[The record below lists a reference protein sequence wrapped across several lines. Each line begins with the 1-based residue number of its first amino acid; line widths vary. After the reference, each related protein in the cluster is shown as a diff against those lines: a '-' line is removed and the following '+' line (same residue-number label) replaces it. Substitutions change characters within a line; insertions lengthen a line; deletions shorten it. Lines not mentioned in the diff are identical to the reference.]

1 MRRGESRSATG
12 RGARRSGWAT
22 DLAIGLRMSLGGG
35 RSGWVRLALIAGGTG
50 LGVAMLLVVA
60 SLPTVAAARAE
71 RTDARA
77 VSSDTDLARGDDTLL
92 TAVVRSG
99 FRAVGIEGWL
109 LQPEGPGAPV
119 PPGIATLP
127 APGEVVLSPALAQL
141 MDSPDGAALRGRWGD
156 RVVGTIGPEGLAG
169 PAELTFYLGTD
180 ELDQD
185 TGTRIDRFGVVGPV
199 SGPDGALLLLGLVGL
214 VVLLVPVL
222 SFIATAARFGGEAR
236 DRRLAA
242 LRLVGADAATTRRV
256 AAGESLAGALAGL
269 VVGGLLFLL
278 VRQLAAPLVPA
289 SMTFYREDLRPAP
302 LLAALVVVLVPLA
315 SVVVTV
321 SALRRVVVEPLGVV
335 RRAAVT
341 RRRLWWRLV
350 LPVAGLALM
359 SPVLGGVLDSVGQQL
374 LVTAGLACLLIGV
387 GGLLPWLLE
396 VVVERLGGGGVSWQ
410 LAVRRLQLES
420 GTSVRAVSAI
430 VVAVAGL
437 IAMQGLTA
445 GVAALVERQQVPVAG
460 GFQALVLPNGDRP
473 AEAWVAGLAGRP
485 GVTDVVVTRDVVV
498 AAEGSGQ
505 EIALRVAPCSVLAYE
520 VGDVACR
527 DGDVLVVAPVG
538 AQTPAPGTTYPLG
551 DAGEAWTVPADVRT
565 VQPDPDAF
573 LPENAATPVW
583 LYVTPG
589 ALGDLTVSSGVWSL
603 FVALDPQDPDA
614 VDRLRTAAAA
624 IDPTAYVSS
633 FAQESLT
640 GGLGTVSDV
649 LAVGTAALLVV
660 IGASLL
666 VNVVEQLRERR
677 RLLAVLAAFGVRRR
691 VLGLSVLWQVAI
703 PVVLGLA
710 LAVVVGS
717 GLAVVLQAGTGA
729 PPGVDWRSVGT
740 TAGSAALVVL
750 ATTAASLPLLARLT
764 RPEGL
769 RAE

>member
-1 MRRGESRSATG
+1 MTRGEPRATTG
-12 RGARRSGWAT
+12 RGARRSGWVT
-22 DLAIGLRMSLGGG
+22 DLGIGLRMSLGGG
-35 RSGWVRLALIAGGTG
+35 RSGWVRLLLIAGGTG

-60 SLPTVAAARAE
+60 SLPTVVGARAE

-77 VSSDTDLARGDDTLL
+77 VSTDIDLARGDDTLL

-99 FRAVGIEGWL
+99 FRAVGIEGRL
-109 LQPEGPGAPV
+109 LQPEGPRAPV
-119 PPGIATLP
+119 PPGVRTLP

-214 VVLLVPVL
+214 VVVLVPVL

-256 AAGESLAGALAGL
+256 AAGESLAGAVAGL
-269 VVGGLLFLL
+269 VVGALLFAL
-278 VRQLAAPLVPA
+278 VRQVAAPLVPP

-302 LLAALVVVLVPLA
+302 LLTALVVVLVPLA

-335 RRAAVT
+335 RRATVT

-374 LVTAGLACLLIGV
+374 LVTAGLACLLIGL

-445 GVAALVERQQVPVAG
+445 GVTALVERQRPVAG

-498 AAEGSGQ
+498 ADEGSGE
-505 EIALRVAPCSVLAYE
+505 EIALRVAPCGVLAYE
-520 VGDVACR
+520 VGDVSCR
-527 DGDVLVVAPVG
+527 DGDVLVVAPAG
-538 AQTPAPGTTYPLG
+538 AQTPAPGTSYVLG
-551 DAGEAWTVPADVRT
+551 DAGESWTVPADVRT

-589 ALGDLTVSSGVWSL
+589 ALGDLTVGSGVWSL

-614 VDRLRTAAAA
+614 VDLLRTAAAA

-717 GLAVVLQAGTGA
+717 GLAAVLQAGTGA
-729 PPGVDWRSVGT
+729 PPGVDWRGVGA

-750 ATTAASLPLLARLT
+750 ATTAASLPLLVRLT